1 MGVCQNS
8 RNQFGTKMENQPHNA
23 RDTLL
28 NNQVFE
34 NPTWRTAAIFF
45 SFRIAIIILSW
56 TEIFAHF
63 YGSWDQWLVE
73 IRQYGILKIAVGKKI
88 NMAALA
94 VNTDIDKGQVSKDAK
109 AEK

>member
-1 MGVCQNS
+1 
-8 RNQFGTKMENQPHNA
+8 
-23 RDTLL
+23 
-28 NNQVFE
+28 
-34 NPTWRTAAIFF
+34 
-45 SFRIAIIILSW
+45 
-56 TEIFAHF
+56 
-63 YGSWDQWLVE
+63 LVE